1 LTLERENVALSLSLS
16 LCCTHT
22 HTHTQ
27 RRYTVNL
34 GITDSMKDIME
45 ENDYKRTRGVSSNS
59 TGSNNSLR
67 SNATFTIV
75 LNRREDAV
83 SNFGTDDGFRLSKI
97 AIRTTKVSEIQRLES
112 AIRNAMQKYEDRSCK
127 YTVEFAGRRL
137 LRFPQSTN
145 RNAAIVSDEVK
156 SAEGLVVA
164 PLSPIV
170 VTIRVSREIFANLT
184 PEIQNGK
191 KIPVRPVLVS
201 QGISGNLTH
210 QGHRSLFGKAI
221 TDFRNRVNYAAVRH
235 FMGIV
240 NDCMSLPE
248 SCAYSPM
255 ERQRIDAL
263 TKELKLRLQRSS
275 TQPQA
280 EPGVLMLASDLAN
293 ALGAIKLTNC
303 MSGKDRTG
311 MSVTLE
317 QARWL
322 ARNYDIVHPSERAV
336 VSTVPGTQLP
346 QARTDNQLVTLEKKP
361 LSSVKLSRVV
371 KLANIFR
378 LCGPRVH
385 LCRKN
390 VGKAKFK
397 GQAACDCYDPP
408 KIVANALVEA

>member
-1 LTLERENVALSLSLS
+1 
-16 LCCTHT
+16 
-22 HTHTQ
+22 
-27 RRYTVNL
+27 
-34 GITDSMKDIME
+34 MKDLMDE
-45 ENDYKRTRGVSSNS
+45 TEYNRTRGVSGNS
-59 TGSNNSLR
+59 TGSMNSLC

-83 SNFGTDDGFRLSKI
+83 SNFGLGSGFSISKI
-97 AIRTTKVSEIQRLES
+97 AIRTTKVSELQQLES
-112 AIRNAMQKYEDRSCK
+112 AIRNAIAKYEDRSCK
-127 YTVEFAGRRL
+127 YAVEFAGRRL
-137 LRFPQSTN
+137 LRFPSSTN
-145 RNAAIVSDEVK
+145 RSAAIVENEVK
-156 SAEGLVVA
+156 CAQSLVIA
-164 PLSPIV
+164 PLNPLVI
-170 VTIRVSREIFANLT
+170 TIRVSKEIFSNLT
-184 PEIQNGK
+184 PAIQKGER
-191 KIPVRPVLVS
+191 IQVRPVLVS

-235 FMGIV
+235 FMSIV

-248 SCAYSPM
+248 SCAFSSM
-255 ERQRIDAL
+255 EKRRIDAL
-263 TKELKLRLQRSS
+263 SKELKLRLQRSS

-293 ALGAIKLTNC
+293 ALGASKVTNC

-322 ARNYDIVHPSERAV
+322 ARNQHLVHPSERAV

-346 QARTDNQLVTLEKKP
+346 QARTDSQLVTLEKKP
-361 LSSVKLSRVV
+361 LSSIKSSRVV
-371 KLANIFR
+371 KLANTFR

-397 GQAACDCYDPP
+397 GQSACDCYDPP
-408 KIVANALVEA
+408 KIVANALIEA